1 MAANSEMTSLI
12 GIDTILSAI
21 TILIVAYI
29 LIRIITLLLQHFS
42 ERVLQYRIHVK
53 MLIPLLKFSIYGIAL
68 YIIFA
73 KVLQLSYEQLTIFG
87 ALFGAAIGFGIKDL
101 FAGVIGG
108 IVIMLVKPYQMGDKI
123 RMGEQ
128 YGEVSDIGLI
138 STKIVTLDDNLV
150 SIPNYLVFTQTVAS
164 ANAGHREMMVVIDM
178 FVNNDSDTGLA
189 SRILKEAVITSK
201 YVFISEKHPVT
212 VLVKEY
218 PYYLRIRAKVYVNDL
233 RYEFEFESDVT
244 MRTLAEFARNGITS
258 PEMKIIEN

>member
-1 MAANSEMTSLI
+1 MAANSVMTSFI
-12 GIDTILSAI
+12 GIDIIFSAI
-21 TILIVAYI
+21 IILIVAYI
-29 LIRIITLLLQHFS
+29 LIRILTLLLQRFS

-53 MLIPLLKFSIYGIAL
+53 MLIPLLKFSIYGISF

-73 KVLQLSYEQLTIFG
+73 SVLRLSSEQLIIFG
-87 ALFGAAIGFGIKDL
+87 GLFGAAIGFGIKDL

-123 RMGEQ
+123 RVGEQ

-138 STKIVTLDDNLV
+138 STKIVTPDDNLV

-164 ANAGHREMMVVIDM
+164 ANAGHREMMVVIDL
-178 FVNNDSDTGLA
+178 FVDNGSDMVLA

-201 YVFISEKHPVT
+201 YVFISDKLPVS

-218 PYYLRIRAKVYVNDL
+218 PYYLRIRAKAYVNDL

-244 MRTLAEFARNGITS
+244 RRTLAEFAKNGITA
-258 PEMKIIEN
+258 PEMKIIGN